1 MLTRRG
7 QQCDP
12 DGAQKFYGCSGEG
25 LVCQRKTPK
34 GVNRAE
40 PEPSCV
46 CQEKGPVFGSEGWTY
61 PNVFQMRKA
70 VAQTLKLNGRG
81 PSTLVAVPLFY
92 ISYQSRKDDTFK
104 ISMHMYCCLDRGLSI
119 EPWGTTFLLPQL
131 PVSFKALALFLSLPV
146 SAKTGGDNFLAGDD
160 PHISVQVCH

>member
-1 MLTRRG
+1 MTQLCLCVSIYMSIWLSLRLPPPHREAPQSPMIALQVRCRSTVDANSVLTRRG

-81 PSTLVAVPLFY
+81 PSTLVAVPF
-92 ISYQSRKDDTFK
+92 F
-104 ISMHMYCCLDRGLSI
+104 
-119 EPWGTTFLLPQL
+119 FLH
-131 PVSFKALALFLSLPV
+131 KLA
-146 SAKTGGDNFLAGDD
+146 
-160 PHISVQVCH
+160 IQER